1 MNQKRIFTNILGSF
15 VFNSKSLVIDK
26 SDNEIKLKQ
35 KYNNALSPDSG
46 ELKSILG
53 YFNKK
58 EFYSEFRNK
67 NILLAKKL
75 VKESVKEDN
84 LIINA
89 ISNIEE
95 LNKITNTLV
104 KRLREWYGL
113 YLPELS
119 HEVEDNEHFV
129 SLVLTKSKKQLFE
142 QIHLSGSDSMGADLS
157 DFDLK
162 QMMNLCR
169 EIESLYKLRES
180 HKQYLNTLINK
191 LCPNMTAI
199 AGSLIGAKLIEH
211 AGSIQ
216 RLAKLPASTVQLL
229 GAEKALFRHMKS
241 GAKAPKYGVIFDHS
255 LINSASKTNK
265 GKAARSLA
273 DKISIAVRV
282 DYFKGKFIGDKLRE
296 ELDKK
301 MKGYK

>member
-1 MNQKRIFTNILGSF
+1 MNKKFIFTNILGSF
-15 VFNSKSLVIDK
+15 VFNSKYLVIEQ
-26 SDNEIKLKQ
+26 SDDERKLQQ
-35 KYNNALSPDSG
+35 KYNNALSPDSN
-46 ELKSILG
+46 ELKGILG

-58 EFYSEFRNK
+58 EFYSELCNR
-67 NILLAKKL
+67 NILLTKKL

-119 HEVEDNEHFV
+119 HQVEDNEHFV
-129 SLVLTKSKKQLFE
+129 SLVLTKSKKQQLE
-142 QIHLSGSDSMGADLS
+142 QIRLSSSDSMGADLS
-157 DFDLK
+157 EFDLK
-162 QMMNLCR
+162 QIMNLCR

-191 LCPNMTAI
+191 ACPNMTAI

-216 RLAKLPASTVQLL
+216 RLAKMPASTVQLL

-241 GAKAPKYGVIFDHS
+241 GAKSPKYGVIFDHS
-255 LINSASKTNK
+255 LINSASKNNK
-265 GKAARSLA
+265 GKAARALA

-282 DYFKGKFIGDKLRE
+282 DYFKGKFIGDKLKE

-301 MKGYK
+301 LKNK